1 MSAAIIPLPGAA
13 ASPVI
18 QFKRRGRFPKTVVS
32 IWQLRADSARLRNS
46 NELLEMARD
55 YRERAAS
62 IQDTA
67 NFALSQAAV
76 WEAQALAVRSGR
88 P

>member
-1 MSAAIIPLPGAA
+1 MTATIIPLPSAA

-18 QFKRRGRFPKTVVS
+18 QFKRRGRFPKMVVS
-32 IWQLRADSARLRNS
+32 IWQLRADSARLRRS

-67 NFALSQAAV
+67 NYALSQAAI
-76 WEAQALAVRSGR
+76 WEAQALAVRTLR
-88 P
+88 R

>member
-18 QFKRRGRFPKTVVS
+18 QFKRRGRFPKMVVAM
-32 IWQLRADSARLRNS
+32 WQLRADSTRLRRS

-62 IQDTA
+62 FQDTA
-67 NFALSQAAV
+67 NYALNKAAI
-76 WEAQALAVRSGR
+76 WEAQALAVRTAR